1 MAKLRPQTNII
12 SLYYHHMWEC
22 GISIVDQVS
31 CKVPKPKKKKK
42 KKGGKK
48 RKFLFWSPEIMD
60 EAYVPM
66 HSGQFC

>member
-1 MAKLRPQTNII
+1 
-12 SLYYHHMWEC
+12 MWEC

-42 KKGGKK
+42 KKGGKE